1 MSFEFQIPPIQPPRE
16 QIHPRILCVELN
28 DDDDDDDGD
37 ECNDDDDDDN
47 CSPKLVE
54 SESGVR
60 KLALARIAAFTRNHQ
75 AACTGPDSR
84 TYLRQTRP

>member
-28 DDDDDDDGD
+28 DDDDDDDDG
-37 ECNDDDDDDN
+37 CNDDDDDDDDDN

-75 AACTGPDSR
+75 AS
-84 TYLRQTRP
+84 LH

>member
-28 DDDDDDDGD
+28 DDDDDDG
-37 ECNDDDDDDN
+37 NGDDDN

-75 AACTGPDSR
+75 AACTRPDFR